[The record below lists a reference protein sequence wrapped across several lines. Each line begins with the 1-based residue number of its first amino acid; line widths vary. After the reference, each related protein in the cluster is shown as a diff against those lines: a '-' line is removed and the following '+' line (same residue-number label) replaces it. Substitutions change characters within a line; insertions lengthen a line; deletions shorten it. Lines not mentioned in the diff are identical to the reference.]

1 MKLNLQQKKY
11 ATEDNFRKI
20 ISIITGM
27 MSSVDNVASQ
37 CLKDYDNTGRVYQRG
52 SITIYDN
59 YIWEALTVTQGA
71 WDESKWT
78 KIGTDDFTEL
88 DLDTIKGFL
97 NLTPE
102 QITNLQTLIDDT
114 TITTTKTNSS
124 SKIYMDI
131 QAAIAE
137 CKDDT
142 LKQIAKKVSGSY
154 KIATS
159 TAEVTSADYIYLIN
173 NGSNYDLYV
182 LVEGNPTKVGDTSI
196 DLSDYAK
203 LTDLDNYYD
212 KNTSDGKFALIT
224 TVNAHIN
231 DTVAHLTQD
240 ERDKLITTDELLKIA
255 NDTYIEDANNPT
267 STICKSNGDT
277 LNTPYKEGITNASIS
292 LIISVARGSDS
303 WNGQISISMASN
315 NIYVR
320 NKGADGWNTWKKFL
334 TETDIVTTIN
344 NLSIDTQ
351 IPSAKAIYNKSKN
364 KINEVL
370 SGGDI
375 IAYADGITSEVVT
388 DTVRIMNSVNSP
400 YGVDNTNN
408 DFYYTIY
415 NISDDNFKRIVAY
428 DIRKND
434 MYMIMKEGGVWGKW
448 QKVCTTSVADVPKT
462 TINLPNISSEFTT
475 GYIEFEVFNGVCYMV
490 LFNLTF
496 TNTSTGNLVVNIP
509 GIPKRKSNGWHTIT
523 NVISLKPLV
532 VNIGANGG
540 SIEFYTARE
549 TGTSY
554 YGTFSYPVAES

>member
-1 MKLNLQQKKY
+1 MELRRNQMKYFSSDNMRLLSSLILSLSSKQSAMENKLIDYWTPSTAYIKDESMVIYDDAIQICKISNADAVFDQNKWLKLSPEIDELTVNDVKAMLNL
-11 ATEDNFRKI
+11 
-20 ISIITGM
+20 
-27 MSSVDNVASQ
+27 SQ
-37 CLKDYDNTGRVYQRG
+37 
-52 SITIYDN
+52 
-59 YIWEALTVTQGA
+59 E
-71 WDESKWT
+71 
-78 KIGTDDFTEL
+78 EL
-88 DLDTIKGFL
+88 A
-97 NLTPE
+97 
-102 QITNLQTLIDDT
+102 NLQSLIDDT
-114 TITTTKTNSS
+114 SITTTKTNSS

-154 KIATS
+154 KIASSTS
-159 TAEVTSADYIYLIN
+159 DVISADFIYLIS
-173 NGSNYDLYV
+173 NGANYDLYV
-182 LVEGNPTKVGDTSI
+182 LVDSIPTRVGDTSI

-224 TVNAHIN
+224 TVDAHIN

-240 ERDKLITTDELLKIA
+240 ERDKLVTTDELLKIA
-255 NDTYIEDANNPT
+255 NDTYIEDADNPT

-277 LNTPYKEGITNASIS
+277 LNTPYKEGITNASVS

-320 NKGADGWNTWKKFL
+320 NKGADGWCRWSKFL
-334 TETDIVTTIN
+334 METDIVTTIN
-344 NLSIDTQ
+344 NLSTDTQ

-375 IAYADGITSEVVT
+375 IAYADTITNETAT
-388 DTVRIMNSVNSP
+388 DTVRFMNATNSP
-400 YGVDNTNN
+400 YGVNDVNN

-434 MYMIMKEGGVWGKW
+434 MYMIMKKDGVWSPWEKI
-448 QKVCTTSVADVPKT
+448 VTTKVADVPLT
-462 TINLPNISSEFTT
+462 TLPLKDGYGGEVAYSVKNGYCLVLIN
-475 GYIEFEVFNGVCYMV
+475 G
-490 LFNLTF
+490 LTVP
-496 TNTSTGNLVVNIP
+496 TSTVGATEFANVKLPCNRSNLGWVLMTNID
-509 GIPKRKSNGWHTIT
+509 GDCGTLVTVDVHGTLMHHKSDSTKTYFGQYMYE
-523 NVISLKPLV
+523 VKEP
-532 VNIGANGG
+532 
-540 SIEFYTARE
+540 
-549 TGTSY
+549 
-554 YGTFSYPVAES
+554 